1 MTTTEWFEC
10 LDGIWHWNVWWYF
23 KLKMQMIL
31 VCIPGYDR
39 ECRIFLAYLF
49 KSKMKLFYHIR
60 LQPLVSILR
69 SPHYVVQVLVCA
81 MLEALDS
88 HRDWILDNSLSYY
101 MSVVQYSSC
110 TIPPR
115 TLSAPRALSV
125 IIPSLPA
132 YGVSWCHKKLS
143 ISGEFFELRERI
155 ISLQVLCSAQ
165 KENIRYHNSAWWGG
179 EPLWKIQ
186 QRGGGRD
193 ESGRGDPLLYQI
205 DFLREERDCGV
216 WRESLYPWHLRGKM
230 QPIEK
235 SCGNQEQMRDLR
247 GAL

>member
-132 YGVSWCHKKLS
+132 YGVSWCHNKKRPSRVVFLYYFKNLS
-143 ISGEFFELRERI
+143 ITARYSRRDL
-155 ISLQVLCSAQ
+155 ISLKWSVPGFASSVSRFSKSA
-165 KENIRYHNSAWWGG
+165 SPA
-179 EPLWKIQ
+179 
-186 QRGGGRD
+186 
-193 ESGRGDPLLYQI
+193 
-205 DFLREERDCGV
+205 
-216 WRESLYPWHLRGKM
+216 
-230 QPIEK
+230 
-235 SCGNQEQMRDLR
+235 
-247 GAL
+247 